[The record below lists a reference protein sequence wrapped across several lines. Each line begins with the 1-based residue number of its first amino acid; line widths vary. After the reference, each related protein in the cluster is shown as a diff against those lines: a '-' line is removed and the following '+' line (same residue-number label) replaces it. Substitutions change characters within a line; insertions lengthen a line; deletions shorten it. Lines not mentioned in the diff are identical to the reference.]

1 VPLIRRWGQPFPQ
14 AINIW
19 SLAALLIAAGVL
31 LPIIAILVLAFFPS
45 DDIWSHLLATTLPR
59 YLSTT
64 LALMLCVGF
73 RCCLHRRWHRVVGHA
88 VSVLG
93 RALF

>member
-1 VPLIRRWGQPFPQ
+1 MTSRAFNKTLGTTFPQ

-19 SLAALLIAAGVL
+19 SLAALLIASGGL
-31 LPIIAILVLAFFPS
+31 LPIIAILVLALFPS
-45 DDIWSHLLATTLPR
+45 DDIWSHLLATSLPR

-73 RCCLHRRWHRVVGHA
+73 VAACMGPA
-88 VSVLG
+88 T
-93 RALF
+93 A